1 MEPTP
6 IRPQH
11 GFSLIEL
18 MIVLVIAGI
27 LAAIAYPSFHRY
39 IIRSKRTQAQAAIL
53 QLMQQQERYFSQ
65 NNTYLAFSA
74 SDEGAAQQSFKWW
87 SGNSAADSA
96 YEIDGVACG
105 DMSIRQC
112 VSVRATPGTSMVDAR
127 FRDDDC
133 GVLSMRSTG
142 LRTASGSDPHCW
154 P

>member
-1 MEPTP
+1 MTP
-6 IRPQH
+6 PS
-11 GFSLIEL
+11 GFTLIEL
-18 MIVLVIAGI
+18 MVALVIASI

-39 IIRSKRTQAQAAIL
+39 VVRSKRTQAQAVL
-53 QLMQQQERYFSQ
+53 LELMQQQERYFSQ

-74 SDEGAAQQSFKWW
+74 GASASEQQSFKWW

-96 YEIDGVACG
+96 YEIDGAPCEG
-105 DMSIRQC
+105 LSIGQC
-112 VSVRATPGTSMVDAR
+112 VTLRATPGTAMVDAH

-142 LRTASGSDPHCW
+142 LRTASGRDPRCW